1 MDFTLSDG
9 VYRGQRVRKME
20 KERERQRQAPPPL
33 CVCVCVYNDDLLY
46 TLHIHTP
53 SLSTPRPYNIAL
65 AVKSH
70 YMSL

>member
-1 MDFTLSDG
+1 MEG
-9 VYRGQRVRKME
+9 GKRG
-20 KERERQRQAPPPL
+20 KEERDKEEAPPPL